1 MYIHVYTNHWP
12 TVVGTWKHFPTSS
25 IGWPG
30 SASSDAFQGDLG
42 EVDLKWWN
50 TWQVVNPKSLSGG
63 TTSGKLA
70 WEMENWAWRKM
81 CFQWR
86 MGTNF
91 FCYCIL
97 PRWYQFIWVRSLLA
111 IDLPAVSLICYDEF
125 VASLSVEAYIFYF
138 SLACPSWYF
147 SYLHIIYMAC
157 ISKLQEALPLPLR

>member
-1 MYIHVYTNHWP
+1 MYINIQTIDQRWWGHESP
-12 TVVGTWKHFPTSS
+12 FPTSS

-30 SASSDAFQGDLG
+30 SASSAFQGDPRLLG

-111 IDLPAVSLICYDEF
+111 VDMPAMSLICYDEF
-125 VASLSVEAYIFYF
+125 VASLSVEADIFYF

-147 SYLHIIYMAC
+147 FYVHIIYMAC
-157 ISKLQEALPLPLR
+157 ITYCKKPCLYL